1 MKVAG
6 TLGNYLNQ
14 RVNVGGEEEEK
25 KNSSPSRSSNKNDES
40 MDSKCEST
48 KTDTEIWDK
57 SLFVGLNAKQ
67 KKNLRKKL

>member
-6 TLGNYLNQ
+6 TIGNYLSK

-25 KNSSPSRSSNKNDES
+25 KLSSPARSSNMNDES

-57 SLFVGLNAKQ
+57 SLFVGLNAK
-67 KKNLRKKL
+67 